1 MSNIYV
7 FDLDGTLVDSMPYYS
22 KGILSIA
29 DDAGLSYDDSLL
41 KILTPLG
48 YTKSAEYYV
57 NVLGINEPVEDLIK
71 KIETSYHTD
80 LEYLQLACEEQE
92 FLKTASEEDLD
103 YYVQSGTG
111 EGMYMSVS
119 GILMTKPELA
129 KQVPQLDIKRY
140 QPIVR

>member
-1 MSNIYV
+1 MVSQKV
-7 FDLDGTLVDSMPYYS
+7 
-22 KGILSIA
+22 K
-29 DDAGLSYDDSLL
+29 
-41 KILTPLG
+41 
-48 YTKSAEYYV
+48 
-57 NVLGINEPVEDLIK
+57 DLIK
-71 KIETSYHTD
+71 KIETSYHSD

-111 EGMYMSVS
+111 EGMYMSIS

-129 KQVPQLDIKRY
+129 LQFPDLDIKRY